1 MSGLAHVRGEFALE
15 LLGPIRGARSV
26 GGDVDLILLGLG
38 GADGTEQGEGSDAC
52 GGVCRRKLFMG
63 WSYPRGSCDGFAA
76 RSRSSMVGDGVY
88 VSKIGEGNPPHTRAG
103 PGPMF
108 PS

>member
-26 GGDVDLILLGLG
+26 GGDVALILLGLG

-52 GGVCRRKLFMG
+52 GGRVPTEAVCGL
-63 WSYPRGSCDGFAA
+63 
-76 RSRSSMVGDGVY
+76 VLT
-88 VSKIGEGNPPHTRAG
+88 TRFVRWVCGALAVEHG
-103 PGPMF
+103 G
-108 PS
+108 